1 MIANP
6 KSPQAIRDAKHLA
19 NVRKLPSC
27 ISWRE
32 PCEAHHLKAGPAKL
46 ERGIGLRSGDN
57 WAVPLTTQ
65 EHWALEQYGSR
76 REIEWFI
83 KKGVPDIVTLAIE
96 LWTARENFE
105 AMKRVILGF
114 GHEG

>member
-1 MIANP
+1 
-6 KSPQAIRDAKHLA
+6 
-19 NVRKLPSC
+19 
-27 ISWRE
+27 
-32 PCEAHHLKAGPAKL
+32 
-46 ERGIGLRSGDN
+46 
-57 WAVPLTTQ
+57 LTTQ

-96 LWTARENFE
+96 LWDRRSDFE